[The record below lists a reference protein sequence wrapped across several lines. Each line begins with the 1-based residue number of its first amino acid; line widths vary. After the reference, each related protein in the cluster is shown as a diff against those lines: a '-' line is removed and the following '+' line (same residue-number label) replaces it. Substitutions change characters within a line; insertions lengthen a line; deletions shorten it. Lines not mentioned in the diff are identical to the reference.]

1 MNESTN
7 PRPVSLSQASDL
19 ARTFGDENRL
29 RLLALLA
36 EEELSVAELTRIT
49 RMTQS
54 RVSTH
59 LARLKEAGLLAD
71 RRKATSTFY
80 RLRNGA
86 MPSAAKRLLDLLES
100 TADAALDDD
109 RARLRRVV
117 AERAGPEAQSWAES
131 VAGAMDRHYS
141 PGRTWEATAWGTL
154 GLARLGHVLDVASGD
169 GVIAQLLLP
178 RARSVTCLDVSAKVA
193 VAGKERLAAY
203 APRVRFAQGDMHAL
217 PFCAAAFDHVVA
229 MHALTYANAPDVV
242 LREAARVLRPGG
254 TLVGATLKKHAH
266 RADVEP
272 YDHVWLGFDPGELE
286 AHLRA
291 AGFLVELCAV
301 TSRER
306 KKPHFEVITIHAR
319 LPTESEAIHVRA

>member
-1 MNESTN
+1 MNESK
-7 PRPVSLSQASDL
+7 PVNLSQASDL

-49 RMTQS
+49 RLAQS

-71 RRKATSTFY
+71 RRKATSTLY
-80 RLRNGA
+80 RLKNGS
-86 MPSAAKRLLDLLES
+86 MPEAARRMLDLLRA

-109 RARLRRVV
+109 RARLRDVI
-117 AERAGPEAQSWAES
+117 AERAGPEAPSWAES

-154 GLARLGHVLDVASGD
+154 GLARLGHVLDIASGD
-169 GVIAQLLLP
+169 GVIAQLLVP

-193 VAGKERLAAY
+193 AAGRRRLAAY
-203 APRVRFAQGDMHAL
+203 APRVRFTQGDMHAL
-217 PFCAAAFDHVVA
+217 PFRTASFDQVVL
-229 MHALTYANAPDVV
+229 MHALTYAATPDAV

-266 RADVEP
+266 HADVEP
-272 YDHVWLGFDPGELE
+272 YDHVWLGFDPSDLE
-286 AHLRA
+286 ARLRA
-291 AGFLVELCAV
+291 AGFAVELCAV
-301 TSRER
+301 TSREP

-319 LPTESEAIHVRA
+319 IPHDPEAFHDRA